1 MADIVEYPHGTT
13 FPGKIGRTVSQSS
26 PAWPAPTRAR
36 EGAPNVLFFV
46 LDDAGF
52 AQLGCYGGL
61 VNTPNLDRLA
71 TNGLRYSNM
80 HTTAICSPTRSC
92 ILTGRNHHSN
102 GVASIMEVATGFPGY
117 NCIMPFENGLLS
129 EILREQGYNTYAIG
143 KWHLTPSEHV
153 SAAGPYD
160 LWPVGRGFE
169 RFYGFMGG
177 ETNQWYPDL
186 VYDNHSIPQ
195 PKQPEDGYHV
205 NEDLADQAI
214 QFIGDAKVNAP
225 DKPFF
230 LYYATGAVHA
240 PHHVSKEWA
249 NKYQGQFDMGWDQAR
264 ETILQRQK
272 EIGIVPTSTELPPRD
287 PDTPEWDSLTADE
300 KRLYARMMEVFAGFL
315 EHTDYHFGRI
325 LQFLEEIGDLD
336 NTLIMVI
343 SDNGASPEG
352 GVRGSV
358 NEMNFFNYVPE
369 SLEQNL
375 SMIDELGGPKT
386 HNHYPWGWAW
396 AGNTPFR
403 RWKKETYRGGTSD
416 PFLVHWPAGIE
427 AKGEI
432 RTQYAHAIDMVP
444 TVLECLGVEPPP
456 AIKGVTQSPLAGVSL
471 ADSFDNPSAGDKH
484 LTQYFECLGHR
495 SIYHDGWRAVC
506 GWPGP
511 SFAEAAQKE
520 RHFSDEITPEILD
533 DLEMTGWELYH
544 VAEDFSESHDLAS
557 QNPVKLREL
566 ISMWWA
572 EAGKYNVLP
581 IDGTL
586 QQRLATVRPQVARPR
601 TQFVYYPDG
610 APVPAFT
617 CPPIFNRSHSITA
630 EVEIPQGGAEGILLA
645 AGGVTGGYALY
656 VKDKKLHYVH
666 NYVGAHNYT
675 VSSVEEVPEGKATL
689 RYEFE
694 VTAPP
699 QIREGKGAG
708 GNAQLYINN
717 KLVGN
722 SEFPMTTPLVFG
734 LEGMSCGYDFGDGVT
749 EEYKAPFRFT
759 GKISRVTV
767 DVSGDLIQDDEAEVR
782 RILAKQ

>member
-1 MADIVEYPHGTT
+1 MPLNEYKPGST
-13 FPGKIGRTVSQSS
+13 FPGVIGRTVDQSE
-26 PAWPAPTRAR
+26 PAWPAPTRVR

-46 LDDAGF
+46 LDDTGF
-52 AQLGCYGGL
+52 SQLGCYGGL
-61 VNTPNLDRLA
+61 IDTPNLDRLA
-71 TNGLRYSNM
+71 ANGLLYSNM

-102 GVASIMEVATGFPGY
+102 GVASIMELATGFPGY
-117 NCIMPFENGLLS
+117 NCIMPFENGMLS
-129 EILREQGYNTYAIG
+129 EILKEQGYSTYCIG

-160 LWPVGRGFE
+160 LWPIGRGFE

-186 VYDNHSIPQ
+186 VYDNHSVPQ
-195 PKQPEDGYHV
+195 PRQPEDGYHL
-205 NEDLADQAI
+205 NDDLADKAI
-214 QFIGDAKVNAP
+214 RFIGDAKVNAP

-230 LYYATGAVHA
+230 LYYATGAAHA
-240 PHHVSKEWA
+240 PHHVPKEWA
-249 NKYQGQFDMGWDQAR
+249 DKYKGKFDTGWDQAR

-272 EIGIVPTSTELPPRD
+272 ARGIVPANTELSRRD
-287 PDTPEWDSLTADE
+287 PDVPEWDSLSVDE

-325 LQFLEEIGDLD
+325 IQFLEDTGELD

-352 GVRGSV
+352 GVGGSV
-358 NEMNFFNYVPE
+358 NEMKFFNLVPE

-386 HNHYPWGWAW
+386 HNHYPFGWAW
-396 AGNTPFR
+396 AGNTPFK

-416 PFLVHWPAGIE
+416 PFIVHWGNGIA

-432 RTQYAHAIDMVP
+432 RTQYAHAIDMAP
-444 TVLECLGVEPPP
+444 TVLECLGVEPPES
-456 AIKGVTQSPLAGVSL
+456 IRGVTQSPLQGISF
-471 ADSFDNPSAGDKH
+471 ADSFDNAHASDKH
-484 LTQYFECLGHR
+484 ITQYFECLGHR

-511 SFAEAAQKE
+511 SYSEAAQKE
-520 RHFSDEITPEILD
+520 RHLGDEITPETLD
-533 DLEMTGWELYH
+533 DMEMTGWELYH
-544 VAEDFSESHDLAS
+544 IAEDFSESKDLA
-557 QNPVKLREL
+557 QENPAKLREL
-566 ISMWWA
+566 VTIWWV

-581 IDGTL
+581 LDGTL
-586 QQRLATVRPQVARPR
+586 QQRGATVRPQISGPR
-601 TQFVYYPDG
+601 TRYIYYPDG
-610 APVPAFT
+610 APVPTFT
-617 CPPIFNRSHSITA
+617 SPPIMNRPHSITA
-630 EVEIPQGGAEGILLA
+630 EVGIPKGGAEGILLA
-645 AGGVTGGYALY
+645 AGGVAGGYALY
-656 VKDKKLHYVH
+656 VKDNKLHYVH
-666 NYVGAHNYT
+666 NYLGIHQFT
-675 VSSVEEVPEGKATL
+675 VSSVEDVPEGSVTL

-694 VTAPP
+694 VTIPP
-699 QIREGKGAG
+699 QIKEGKGAG
-708 GNAQLYINN
+708 GRAQLYIDG
-717 KLVGN
+717 KLVGDA
-722 SEFPMTTPLVFG
+722 EFPMTTPIVFG
-734 LEGMSCGYDFGDGVT
+734 LEGMSCGYHFGDGVT

-782 RILAKQ
+782 RIRAKQ

>member
-1 MADIVEYPHGTT
+1 MADLVEYPHGTT
-13 FPGKIGRTVSQSS
+13 FPGEIGRTVSQSS

-46 LDDAGF
+46 LDDTGF
-52 AQLGCYGGL
+52 SQLGCYGGL
-61 VNTPNLDRLA
+61 VDTPNLDRLA
-71 TNGLRYSNM
+71 ANGLRYSNM

-102 GVASIMEVATGFPGY
+102 GVASIMEFATGFPGY
-117 NCIMPFENGLLS
+117 NCIMPFENGFLS
-129 EILREQGYNTYAIG
+129 EILKEKGYNTYAIG
-143 KWHLTPSEHV
+143 KWHLTPSEYT

-240 PHHVSKEWA
+240 PHHAPREWID
-249 NKYQGQFDMGWDQAR
+249 KYKGKFDLGWDQAR

-272 EIGIVPTSTELPPRD
+272 EMGIVPSNTELPHRD
-287 PDTPEWDSLTADE
+287 PDTPEWDSLSADE

-325 LQFLEEIGDLD
+325 LQFLEETGELD

-352 GVRGSV
+352 GVGGSV

-396 AGNTPFR
+396 AGNTPFQ

-416 PFLVHWPAGIE
+416 PFIVHWPSRIE
-427 AKGEI
+427 AKGAV
-432 RTQYAHAIDMVP
+432 RTQYAHAIDMLP
-444 TVLECLGVEPPP
+444 TVMECLGLEPPQ
-456 AIKGVTQSPLAGVSL
+456 AIKGVTQSPFAGVSF
-471 ADSFDNPSAGDKH
+471 ADSFNIADAPDKH

-506 GWPGP
+506 AWPGP

-520 RHFSDEITPEILD
+520 RHLSDEITPEILD

-544 VAEDFSESHDLAS
+544 VAEDFSESNDLAS
-557 QNPVKLREL
+557 QNPAKLREL
-566 ISMWWA
+566 ISIWWA
-572 EAGKYNVLP
+572 EAGKFGVLP

-586 QQRLATVRPQVARPR
+586 QQRGATVRPQVARPR
-601 TQFVYYPDG
+601 TRFVYYPDG
-610 APVPAFT
+610 APVPTFT
-617 CPPIFNRSHSITA
+617 SPPIMNRPHSITA
-630 EVEIPQGGAEGILLA
+630 EVEIPAGGAEGILMA
-645 AGGVTGGYALY
+645 AGGVTGGYAFY

-666 NYVGAHNYT
+666 NYMGSHNYT
-675 VSSVEEVPEGKATL
+675 VSSVEEVPEGKISL

-694 VTAPP
+694 VTIPP
-699 QIREGKGAG
+699 EIREGKGAG
-708 GNAQLYINN
+708 GNAQLYIDGR
-717 KLVGN
+717 LVGDA
-722 SEFPMTTPLVFG
+722 EFAMTTPIIFG
-734 LEGMSCGYDFGDGVT
+734 LEGLSCGYDFGDGVT

-767 DVSGDLIQDDEAEVR
+767 
-782 RILAKQ
+782 